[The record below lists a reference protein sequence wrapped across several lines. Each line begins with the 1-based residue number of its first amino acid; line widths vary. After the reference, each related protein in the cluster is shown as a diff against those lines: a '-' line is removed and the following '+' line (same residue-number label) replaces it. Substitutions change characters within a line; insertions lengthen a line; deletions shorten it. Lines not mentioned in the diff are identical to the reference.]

1 MFLFSKKMF
10 LIIIN
15 KFTGEVVFSKFQ
27 SSKRLALDF
36 PTLGSKLAAERTKN
50 KWCYLVSGL
59 INGFQTSSASL
70 ITFEIASSGSG

>member
-1 MFLFSKKMF
+1 MNLEMMSNSREQS
-10 LIIIN
+10 LE
-15 KFTGEVVFSKFQ
+15 GFSKFQ
-27 SSKRLALDF
+27 SSKRLALDS
-36 PTLGSKLAAERTKN
+36 PTLGSKLSADRMKN

>member
-1 MFLFSKKMF
+1 MFLV
-10 LIIIN
+10 IIN

-50 KWCYLVSGL
+50 K
-59 INGFQTSSASL
+59 
-70 ITFEIASSGSG
+70 